1 MALFIFSKRFF
12 VHWDEKKA
20 TPFFKFYHCS
30 NDMGSCSSRT
40 VPNSLQHNTTT
51 YWTMS
56 NEISSQWLLS
66 IYFIV
71 VQVTLLTSTWS
82 LYFNFKY
89 QFYFGKKIFLYLQ
102 FTKQFGLQKAFPYPI
117 SSGFNQFNI
126 PLFMLIPQLKLER
139 KISFGMD

>member
-30 NDMGSCSSRT
+30 NDMGSCSSRA

-102 FTKQFGLQKAFPYPI
+102 FTI
-117 SSGFNQFNI
+117 SSLDYKKLFHIQFQVDSINSI
-126 PLFMLIPQLKLER
+126 FLFLC
-139 KISFGMD
+139 